1 MFVQAYD
8 CLLLSMLPVG
18 IVNVDFDVDVGG
30 QASKQVPLAP
40 DVRFW
45 SLIASPN
52 LSIQSRHVN
61 TAMIWSDN
69 VM

>member
-8 CLLLSMLPVG
+8 CLLLSMLLVG

-40 DVRFW
+40 HGF
-45 SLIASPN
+45 
-52 LSIQSRHVN
+52 
-61 TAMIWSDN
+61 
-69 VM
+69 